1 MKFACVL
8 MLMLW
13 TALPAGAADRDD
25 DRVPLQL
32 SLKRAVDIAT
42 SPEGNSNIQLAGEGV
57 KQAQARSAEARASL
71 LPDFEASVGDSVRVV
86 EDAGER
92 VEQDAPEGARR
103 RGRPEAPDR
112 AQADGQAGQ
121 AHVVRRE
128 LRPHEEPCA

>member
-1 MKFACVL
+1 MKFAWVL

-71 LPDFEASVGDSVRVV
+71 LPDFEASVGDSSATRNLAAMGIKFASPIPGLQIPTFVGPYTAMDARVTGSQSV
-86 EDAGER
+86 FDFS
-92 VEQDAPEGARR
+92 
-103 RGRPEAPDR
+103 
-112 AQADGQAGQ
+112 
-121 AHVVRRE
+121 
-128 LRPHEEPCA
+128 